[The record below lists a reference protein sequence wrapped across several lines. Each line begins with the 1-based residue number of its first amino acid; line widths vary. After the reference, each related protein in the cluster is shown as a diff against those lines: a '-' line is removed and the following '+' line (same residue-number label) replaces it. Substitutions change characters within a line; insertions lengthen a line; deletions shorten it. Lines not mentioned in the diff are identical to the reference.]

1 MALKMHKV
9 KHCHT
14 DSVHFHNPTLCTQQ
28 FPLGVQKKIRANQLQ
43 RIGLH
48 IKACLAAARSAD
60 YDNVEIM
67 FMRVAVGAEAY
78 ILGQDVVFCRL
89 LCVPIFWV
97 KCVGAAPLGRA
108 VLCAGVAVCLV
119 EHIAVDGQRI
129 KHQHRQQKFWSAGAP
144 FQCHRIVENRA

>member
-1 MALKMHKV
+1 MHKV

-78 ILGQDVVFCRL
+78 ILGQNVIFFGVFGIAVLDCLVCGR
-89 LCVPIFWV
+89 CPTWPYHVPRR
-97 KCVGAAPLGRA
+97 GGGLLGRA
-108 VLCAGVAVCLV
+108 YSSRRPTDKAPAPPAEILECWRTSAAWMGCAEFRTTL
-119 EHIAVDGQRI
+119 R
-129 KHQHRQQKFWSAGAP
+129 
-144 FQCHRIVENRA
+144 

>member
-1 MALKMHKV
+1 MTLKMHKV

-14 DSVHFHNPTLCTQQ
+14 DSVHFHNSTLCTQQ

-78 ILGQDVVFCRL
+78 ILGQNVIFFGVFG
-89 LCVPIFWV
+89 I
-97 KCVGAAPLGRA
+97 A
-108 VLCAGVAVCLV
+108 VLDV
-119 EHIAVDGQRI
+119 
-129 KHQHRQQKFWSAGAP
+129 
-144 FQCHRIVENRA
+144 